1 MGYIVLDVE
10 TTKLPN
16 IHPWSRNSYLCSV
29 GVLRQS
35 GEIRTWVFNHAT
47 ESTRPH
53 KDILAEIQAE
63 LDTSDYLVAHNAKFD
78 LQWLMHA
85 GLDTS
90 KIPIKCTEHAE
101 YLLRGQDKSLQYSL
115 NACAARYGIEQ
126 KLDMM
131 AQFWEQGIETDE
143 IPLAIHIPYLEQDL
157 RVTQQLWEKVNPYL
171 EQAGLDKLA
180 TLMFKNM
187 KHIASMELYGFL
199 LDKEEA
205 ESYVAQY
212 DERVKAYDVRLYELL
227 GREFSIDSTAQLR
240 AALFGG
246 KLKEQYVETY
256 TKVLKSGEEKQ
267 YHRKA
272 VREVMMPGM
281 GFIPPAGQVSKKT
294 GEPSTDKDTLS
305 LLHGDTPEQEEFLE
319 LLKLRRSEGKTLQT
333 LIAKNKEDGGL
344 LNKVAFDGRVHPS
357 FNMNVTATARLSSSN
372 PNGQNFPRSGT
383 SPIKKLIVSHLGC
396 ILNGDLSQIEWR
408 IAAALS
414 GDETMIRELREGL
427 DIHTDN
433 AIRFFGAGKFD
444 RHSKEFKKLR
454 NAAKTLA
461 FRLLYGGSASGF
473 HRDQR
478 MPRIGLAAW
487 KKVVADFYAKYPG
500 LKIWQQQNYEFVE
513 RHGFLRNPSGRVL
526 TFGTE
531 YDYDGVLVPQRRA
544 VCNYPVQSASA
555 DLIFIAMDAVVTEIE
570 RRKLNARMILSVHDS
585 LVFDV
590 QKEHAAE
597 LASIIMDVYNNLGY
611 LAEHYF
617 GWHIDVPLTGEIEVG
632 YSYGVVK
639 AVEDIQTDLADVDS
653 FLTAA

>member
-1 MGYIVLDVE
+1 MGYLVLDVE

-16 IHPWSRNSYLCSV
+16 IHPWSKNSYLCSV

-35 GEIRTWVFNHAT
+35 GEIKTWILNHVS

-53 KDILAEIQAE
+53 NIMLAEIQAE
-63 LDTSDYLVAHNAKFD
+63 LDACDYLVAHNAKFD

-85 GLDTS
+85 GLDVS
-90 KIPIKCTEHAE
+90 NVPIKCTEHAE
-101 YLLRGQDKSLQYSL
+101 YLLRGQDKSLSYSL

-131 AQFWEQGIETDE
+131 AKFWEQGIETDA
-143 IPLAIHIPYLEQDL
+143 IPLHIHIPYLEQDL
-157 RVTQQLWEKVNPYL
+157 RVTQRLWECEQPYL
-171 EQAGLDKLA
+171 KQAGLDKLA

-199 LDKEEA
+199 LDRKQAEE
-205 ESYVAQY
+205 YVAQY
-212 DERVKAYDVRLYELL
+212 DERVKAYDKRMFELL
-227 GREFSIDSTAQLR
+227 GREFSLESTDQLR

-246 KLKEQYVETY
+246 TVKETYVEMY
-256 TKVLKSGEEKQ
+256 TKVLKSGLEKLC
-267 YHRKA
+267 HRKA
-272 VREVMMPGM
+272 TREVYLPGM
-281 GFIPPAGQVSKKT
+281 GFTPPAGQVSRKT
-294 GEPSTDKDTLS
+294 GKPSTDKDTLS
-305 LLHGDTPEQEEFLE
+305 LLHGDTPEQEEFIE
-319 LLKLRRSEGKTLQT
+319 LLRLRRAEGKTLQT
-333 LIAKNKEDGGL
+333 LVAKKEDGGL
-344 LNKVAFDGRVHPS
+344 LNKIALDGRVHPS

-383 SPIKKLIVSHLGC
+383 SPIKKLIVSSLGC
-396 ILNGDLSQIEWR
+396 LLNGDLSQIEWR
-408 IAAALS
+408 IAAALC
-414 GDETMIRELREGL
+414 GDETMIRELIDGL

-461 FRLLYGGSASGF
+461 FRLLYGGSAAGF

-478 MPRIGLAAW
+478 MPRIGLEAW

-500 LKIWQQQNYEFVE
+500 LKEWQNKNYEYVQ
-513 RHGFLRNPSGRVL
+513 RNGFLRNPSGRVL

-544 VCNYPVQSASA
+544 ICNYPVQSASA
-555 DLIFIAMDAVVTEIE
+555 DLIFLAMDTVITEIGK
-570 RRKLNARMILSVHDS
+570 RGLNARLILSVHDS

-597 LASIIMDVYNNLGY
+597 LAQIIMDVYNNLGY
-611 LAEHYF
+611 LAQHHF
-617 GWHIDVPLTGEIEVG
+617 GWDIRVPLTGEIEVG

-639 AVEDIQTDLADVDS
+639 AVEDIATDLADVDA